1 MTEPEP
7 DADAERPDSPA
18 SDGPSTTTMI
28 IAALLGIGVLSTF
41 LVVARSKSHDF
52 GPVPVATVP
61 APQAE
66 SPDCAKLLDA
76 VPDQLGDYETAEI
89 ADPAPAGVA
98 AWRDSGEFPVIM
110 RCGLDRPG
118 DFVVG
123 SPIQQVDDVG
133 WFRVAEGDR
142 VTWYAVDRPV
152 YVALTLPDGS
162 GPAPIQQ
169 LSRVIAEVLPAQAID
184 PAPPR

>member
-1 MTEPEP
+1 MT
-7 DADAERPDSPA
+7 DADGERPDSA
-18 SDGPSTTTMI
+18 GSDGPSTTTMI

-41 LVVARSKSHDF
+41 LVVARNKSGDPEP

-66 SPDCAKLLDA
+66 SEDCALLLDG
-76 VPDQLGDYETAEI
+76 VPDQLGDYESAEI
-89 ADPAPAGVA
+89 LEPAPAGVA
-98 AWRDSGEFPVIM
+98 AWRDSGDFPVIL

-123 SPIQQVDDVG
+123 SPIQQVNEVQ

-142 VTWYAVDRPV
+142 VSWFAVDRPV
-152 YVALTLPDGS
+152 YIALTLPDGS

-169 LSRVIAEVLPAQAID
+169 LSQAISDILPAQPID